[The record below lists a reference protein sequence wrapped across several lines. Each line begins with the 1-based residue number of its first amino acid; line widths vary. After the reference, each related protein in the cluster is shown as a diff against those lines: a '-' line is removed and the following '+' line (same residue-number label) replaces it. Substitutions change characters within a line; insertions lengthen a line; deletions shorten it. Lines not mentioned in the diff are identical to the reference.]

1 MCLLLAEMSP
11 LVMVTDFHLNKI
23 DSITP
28 CPSEKS
34 HEMSRKFVGGDRLEC
49 SPSLFSCHHR
59 QTISTD
65 ATLGP
70 TAPIPGSDIPA
81 PARSIAARTRSGFRG
96 RRGCCA
102 RCPRLRA
109 HAGAG

>member
-1 MCLLLAEMSP
+1 MSP

-28 CPSEKS
+28 CPSGKL

-49 SPSLFSCHHR
+49 SPGHFSCHPR

-70 TAPIPGSDIPA
+70 TAPTPGSDIPA
-81 PARSIAARTRSGFRG
+81 LARSIAAQTRSGFRG
-96 RRGCCA
+96 RLGCYE

-109 HAGAG
+109 RAGAA